1 MPSGLKVTFGLL
13 LSIVIVLGI
22 IASFYFGTDFP
33 ENQLNGFIRKNLEE
47 KYGLRVTVGKLD
59 RRIWPALRMSDVQL
73 SLSRDGSWHRIG
85 QIEGLELHYQL
96 RDLIRGRW
104 RFPSILLDHPDI
116 TLERDQQGRLILPSK
131 SESAGRDDGTKGYP
145 PLEVAKLELR
155 EGSLS
160 IPDSLACSDFQFI
173 NLSARLKGEVDT
185 VRIGIDS
192 LSFKFLTKQV
202 ILERLSGDLKIAG
215 DSVCVENLEVKT
227 PESDFALSGSFGQLS
242 SPSFSFRVKGD
253 KVSFVEISKFIKPNL
268 TGVVSVD
275 GEVGGDLKQFGGEA
289 VIDGVFLGKRLQR
302 VKIDYSFSEGR
313 ISFASLEGRIFEA
326 PMSGSGYLD
335 LATRPETYA
344 FRGQTR
350 HLNLVKVIS
359 GELVSDFSGYVEMRG
374 RGLSKAEMEMQL
386 SCDLE
391 AGRVDE
397 FSFQAASGD
406 MVISTQGLQ
415 FESGFEATHKNTK
428 VGVNGY
434 LEYDGNID
442 LSGYAE
448 LQDLNDFDQQIFITD
463 LGGRAWG
470 EFGLSGKTRDFNL
483 RGHLRSD
490 SCWAYEFY
498 SSDLFLDLSLDSF
511 LSQRRGEVRLQSG
524 GGSAWSVSVT
534 AVEAFIGVDGELY
547 HFDSVTVTGNDVK
560 LEFAG
565 RLEERQFPAEL
576 SLKYLNLFFDQTPIY
591 SRGRQ
596 LILLGEQDIE
606 LKECQFTVGGGEV
619 SIGGKLGKDQTFDLT
634 LKGEGIDIF
643 PFTNLLLPSLSVL
656 GEVSFSGEIG
666 GDFNSPTVAASV
678 RVDSLNL
685 EGVEMGVLNLDLSY
699 RNQLLDF
706 HNIRLQ
712 HQVEDYSGS
721 GFIPVNLSLGGEVP
735 SLEAKPLGFF
745 LQARGE
751 QLSMFS
757 TLIEELEYLSG
768 DFQAD
773 VAVSGTLKHPQ
784 FEGRLNLSHGVL
796 KLADFSEPIYN
807 LRAQLRLENNT
818 IYVEAVNGN
827 LDLQPTTSAGIFQRF
842 WGSLFPRKEKV
853 GKIALSGTVEVLD
866 LDTFNYDLAL
876 SGRNVPLTHAYLD
889 LTAISDFDLTVEGF
903 SPPEVSGAVK
913 IKQLLYQEPFSA
925 VPSDSREL
933 PTVIDS
939 TSWDLDLE
947 VTADNNLWIKNTDLE
962 AEFRSKLK
970 IGRRL
975 GAYQILGDLESI
987 RGNAFIYGNRFDIV
1001 SGKMNFD
1008 NIAKIDPQLDFKTQ
1022 IRTVY
1027 SETEGFAQG
1036 ERIYYVYITGT
1047 LSAPQLSFAVDG
1059 GASQRE
1065 MSQQEILES
1074 IALNRPLYQDTA
1086 QVSYNQALGEK
1097 AQGIFSGYLTRYFE
1111 DQAARTL
1118 GVETFSIRPPASH
1131 GLDLGETEVTVG
1143 EYISPNVYLRY
1154 SRRLSLTSAQEIAA
1168 EYRLSRRLS
1177 LEGKYDKNKFFH
1189 FDLSTNWEF

>member
-13 LSIVIVLGI
+13 LSMAIVLGI
-22 IASFYFGTDFP
+22 IASFYFGTDLP
-33 ENQLNGFIRKNLEE
+33 EDQLNGFIRKNLEK

-59 RRIWPALRMSDVQL
+59 RRIWPALRVSDVEL
-73 SLSRDGSWHRIG
+73 CFSRDGKWHRSG
-85 QIEGLELHYQL
+85 HIERLELHYQL
-96 RDLIRGRW
+96 KDLIRGRW
-104 RFPSILLDHPDI
+104 RFAAILIDRPEI
-116 TLERDQQGRLILPSK
+116 VLEKDQQGRLILPPKFGS
-131 SESAGRDDGTKGYP
+131 GDGGAKGYP
-145 PLEVAKLELR
+145 SLEVGSLEIR
-155 EGSLS
+155 EGAFSFAD
-160 IPDSLACSDFQFI
+160 PHAASDFQFI
-173 NLSARLKGEVDT
+173 NLSAKLKGEVDT
-185 VRIGIDS
+185 LRLDIDS
-192 LSFKFLTKQV
+192 LSFRSLTNGF
-202 ILERLSGDLKIAG
+202 ILKKLSGNIKIAK
-215 DSVCVENLEVKT
+215 DLLCVDKLQIKT
-227 PESDFALSGSFGQLS
+227 GESDFALSGSLNQLP
-242 SPSFSFRVKGD
+242 SPNFSFKVKGD
-253 KVSFVEISKFIKPNL
+253 KVSFAEISKFIKPNL

-289 VIDGVFLGKRLQR
+289 VIDGLFLGKKLER

-326 PMSGSGYLD
+326 PMSGNGYLD

-359 GELVSDFSGYVEMRG
+359 GELESDFSGYVEMRG
-374 RGLSKAEMEMQL
+374 RGLSKREMEMQL

-391 AGRVDE
+391 AGRIDE

-406 MVISTQGLQ
+406 MVISTQKLQ
-415 FESGFEATHKNTK
+415 FLSGFEATYKNSK
-428 VGVNGY
+428 VIAAGY
-434 LEYDGNID
+434 LEYNGEID

-448 LQDLNDFDQQIFITD
+448 LQDLNDLDRQIFITD
-463 LGGRAWG
+463 LGGRAWA
-470 EFGLSGKTRDFNL
+470 EFSLTGKTQDFTL

-511 LSQRRGEVRLQSG
+511 LSRRRGEVRLQSG
-524 GGSAWSVSVT
+524 GGSAWSIPVA
-534 AVEAFIGVDGELY
+534 AVEAFIGVDGELC

-565 RLEERQFPAEL
+565 RLDESQFPAEL

-643 PFTNLLLPSLSVL
+643 PFTNLLFPSLSVL

-685 EGVEMGVLNLDLSY
+685 EGVEMGVLNLELSY

-706 HNIRLQ
+706 HSIRLR

-721 GFIPVNLSLGGEVP
+721 GFIPVNLSLGGEAP

-757 TLIEELEYLSG
+757 TLIEELEYLFG

-773 VAVSGTLKHPQ
+773 VAVSGTLKRPQ
-784 FEGRLNLSHGVL
+784 FEGRLNLSNGVL
-796 KLADFSEPIYN
+796 KLADFLEPIYD
-807 LRAQLRLENNT
+807 LEAQLRLENNT

-866 LDTFNYDLAL
+866 LDTFNYNLAL
-876 SGRNVPLTHAYLD
+876 SGENVPLSHVYLD
-889 LTAISDFDLTVEGF
+889 FSAISDFDLTLKGF
-903 SPPEVSGAVK
+903 SPPEVSGVVE

-925 VPSDSREL
+925 VQPDTREL
-933 PTVIDS
+933 PTAIDS
-939 TSWDLDLE
+939 ASWDLNLE
-947 VTADNNLWIKNTDLE
+947 VIADNNLWIKNTDLE

-970 IGRRL
+970 IRRHL
-975 GAYQILGDLESI
+975 GSYQILGDLEAI

-1008 NIAKIDPQLDFKTQ
+1008 NIAEIDPQLDFETQ

-1027 SETEGFAQG
+1027 SEREEFARG
-1036 ERIYYVYITGT
+1036 ERTYYVYITGT
-1047 LSAPQLSFAVDG
+1047 LSAPQLNFAVG
-1059 GASQRE
+1059 GERSQRE

-1074 IALNRPLYQDTA
+1074 IALNRPLYEDSV
-1086 QVSYNQALGEK
+1086 QVGYDQALGQR
-1097 AQGIFSGYLTRYFE
+1097 AQGIFSGYLTKYFE
-1111 DQAARTL
+1111 TQAARTL
-1118 GVETFSIRPPASH
+1118 GVETFLIQPPTDQS
-1131 GLDLGETEVTVG
+1131 LDLGETEVTVG
-1143 EYISPNVYLRY
+1143 QYISPNVYLRY

-1177 LEGKYDKNKFFH
+1177 LEGKYDRNRFFH
-1189 FDLSTNWEF
+1189 FDLSMNWEF

>member
-13 LSIVIVLGI
+13 LSIIIVLGI
-22 IASFYFGTDFP
+22 IASFYFGTDLP
-33 ENQLNGFIRKNLEE
+33 EDQLNGFIRKNLE
-47 KYGLRVTVGKLD
+47 KRYGLRVTVGKLD
-59 RRIWPALRMSDVQL
+59 RRIWPALRVSDVEL
-73 SLSRDGSWHRIG
+73 ACSRDGEWHRIG
-85 QIEGLELHYQL
+85 HIEGLELHYQL

-104 RFPSILLDHPDI
+104 RFPSILVDHPEVV
-116 TLERDQQGRLILPSK
+116 LERDEEGRLILPPK
-131 SESAGRDDGTKGYP
+131 SASGDEGLKGYP
-145 PLEVAKLELR
+145 PLEV
-155 EGSLS
+155 GSLEIEEGAFS
-160 IPDSLACSDFQFI
+160 FADPQATSDFRFI
-173 NLSARLKGEVDT
+173 NLSAKLKGEVDT
-185 VRIGIDS
+185 LRLDIDS
-192 LSFKFLTKQV
+192 LSFRSLTRGLVLKK
-202 ILERLSGDLKIAG
+202 LSGNIKMAKDLL
-215 DSVCVENLEVKT
+215 CVDKLQIRT
-227 PESDFALSGSFGQLS
+227 AESDFALSGSFSQLS
-242 SPSFSFRVKGD
+242 SPNFSFVVKGD
-253 KVSFVEISKFIKPNL
+253 KVSFLEISRFIKPNL
-268 TGVVSVD
+268 TGVVSID
-275 GEVGGDLKQFGGEA
+275 GQVAGDLKQFGGQA
-289 VIDGVFLGKRLQR
+289 KLDGVFMGKKFEE
-302 VKIDYSFSEGR
+302 VKTKYSYSAGR
-313 ISFASLEGRIFEA
+313 IEFASIKGRIFEA
-326 PMSGSGYLD
+326 PISGSGYLD
-335 LATRPETYA
+335 LATRPETYS
-344 FRGQTR
+344 FKGQTR
-350 HLNLVKVIS
+350 HLNLAKVIS
-359 GELVSDFSGYVEMRG
+359 GELGSDFSGYLRMEG
-374 RGLSKAEMEMQL
+374 RGFTEKEMQMKV
-386 SCDLE
+386 SCSLGPGGIDRFHFD
-391 AGRVDE
+391 G
-397 FSFQAASGD
+397 ASGD
-406 MVISTQGLQ
+406 MVISTQRLQ
-415 FESGFEATHKNTK
+415 FESGFEATYKNSK

-442 LSGYAE
+442 LSGYVE

-463 LGGRAWG
+463 LGGRAWA
-470 EFGLSGKTRDFNL
+470 EFNLSGKTQDFDL

-490 SCWAYEFY
+490 SCWAYSLY
-498 SSDLFLDLSLDSF
+498 SSDLLLDLSLDNF
-511 LSQRRGEVRLQSG
+511 LSHRQGEVRLQSG
-524 GGSAWSVSVT
+524 GGSAWSVPLNEF
-534 AVEAFIGVDGELY
+534 EAFIGVDGDLY
-547 HFDSVTVTGNDVK
+547 DFDSVTVSASDLKV
-560 LEFAG
+560 EFAG
-565 RLEERQFPAEL
+565 RLDEGQFPAEL

-596 LILLGEQDIE
+596 LVLLGEPVIE
-606 LKECQFTVGGGEV
+606 LRECQFTVGGGEV
-619 SIGGKLGKDQTFDLT
+619 SLGGKLGKDQAFDLT

-643 PFTNLLLPSLSVL
+643 PFTNLVLPSLSIL
-656 GEVSFSGEIG
+656 GEVSFSGKIG
-666 GDFNSPTVAASV
+666 GDFNSPTLTSSV
-678 RVDSLNL
+678 QIDSLNL

-712 HQVEDYSGS
+712 HQVENYSGS
-721 GFIPVNLSLGGEVP
+721 GFIPVDLPLGGEKR

-757 TLIEELEYLSG
+757 TLIEELEYLFG

-773 VAVSGTLKHPQ
+773 VAVSGTLKRPQ

-796 KLADFSEPIYN
+796 KLADFLEPIYN
-807 LRAQLRLENNT
+807 LEAQLRLENNT

-827 LDLQPTTSAGIFQRF
+827 LDLESAASAGIFQRF
-842 WGSLFPRKEKV
+842 WSSLFPRREKI
-853 GKIALSGTVEVLD
+853 GEITLSGTVEVLD
-866 LDTFNYDLAL
+866 LNTFNYNLAL

-889 LTAISDFDLTVEGF
+889 LTALFDFDLSLRGH
-903 SPPEVSGAVK
+903 SPPAVSGRVE

-925 VPSDSREL
+925 VQSDSREL

-947 VTADNNLWIKNTDLE
+947 ATADNNLWIKNTDLE

-970 IGRRL
+970 IRRRL
-975 GAYQILGDLESI
+975 GNYQILGDLESI

-1074 IALNRPLYQDTA
+1074 IALNRPLYADTA

-1097 AQGIFSGYLTRYFE
+1097 AQGIFSGYLTKYFE

-1143 EYISPNVYLRY
+1143 QYISPNVYLRY

-1168 EYRLSRRLS
+1168 EYRLGRRLS
-1177 LEGKYDKNKFFH
+1177 LEGKYDKNRFFH

>member
-1 MPSGLKVTFGLL
+1 MPSRLKVTFGLL

-33 ENQLNGFIRKNLEE
+33 ENQLNGFIRKNLES

-59 RRIWPALRMSDVQL
+59 RRIWPALRVADVEL
-73 SLSRDGSWHRIG
+73 CFSRDGKWHRLG
-85 QIEGLELHYQL
+85 HIERLELHYQL
-96 RDLIRGRW
+96 RDLVRGKW
-104 RFPSILLDHPDI
+104 RFPSILVDHPEVV
-116 TLERDQQGRLILPSK
+116 LERDEEARLILPPK
-131 SESAGRDDGTKGYP
+131 SASGDGGAKGYP
-145 PLEVAKLELR
+145 PLEVGSLEIR
-155 EGSLS
+155 EGVFSFA
-160 IPDSLACSDFQFI
+160 DHQAASDFQFI
-173 NLSARLKGEVDT
+173 NLSATLKGEVDT
-185 VRIGIDS
+185 LRLDIDS
-192 LSFKFLTKQV
+192 LSFKFLTKGLV
-202 ILERLSGDLKIAG
+202 LKKLSGNIKIAK
-215 DSVCVENLEVKT
+215 DLLCVDKLQIKT
-227 PESDFALSGSFGQLS
+227 GESDFALSGSLNQLP
-242 SPSFSFRVKGD
+242 SPNFSFKVKGD
-253 KVSFVEISKFIKPNL
+253 KVSFAEISKFIKPNL
-268 TGVVSVD
+268 TGVVSVE

-302 VKIDYSFSEGR
+302 VKTDYSLSEGR
-313 ISFASLEGRIFEA
+313 ISFTSLEGRIFEA
-326 PMSGSGYLD
+326 PLSGSGYINFT
-335 LATRPETYA
+335 TRPETYGVRA
-344 FRGQTR
+344 KTR
-350 HLNLVKVIS
+350 HLNLAKVIS
-359 GELVSDFSGYVEMRG
+359 GELGSDFSGYLKMEG
-374 RGLSKAEMEMQL
+374 QGFTEKEMQMKIGCSL
-386 SCDLE
+386 GPGGIDRFHFD
-391 AGRVDE
+391 G
-397 FSFQAASGD
+397 ASGD
-406 MVISTQGLQ
+406 MVISTQKLR
-415 FESGFEATHKNTK
+415 FLSGFEASYKNTK
-428 VGVNGY
+428 VSVDGY
-434 LEYDGNID
+434 LEYGGNID

-448 LQDLNDFDQQIFITD
+448 LHDLNDFDQQIFITD
-463 LGGRAWG
+463 LGGRAWA
-470 EFGLSGKTRDFNL
+470 EFSLTGKTQDFTL

-498 SSDLFLDLSLDSF
+498 SSDLFLDLSLDNF
-511 LSQRRGEVRLQSG
+511 LSHRQGEVRLQSG
-524 GGSAWSVSVT
+524 GGSAWSVPLNEF
-534 AVEAFIGVDGELY
+534 EAFIGVDSDFY
-547 HFDSVTVTGNDVK
+547 DFDSVTVTGSGLK

-596 LILLGEQDIE
+596 LVLLGEQDIE

-706 HNIRLQ
+706 HSIRLR

-721 GFIPVNLSLGGEVP
+721 GFIPVDLPLGGEKR

-757 TLIEELEYLSG
+757 TLIEELEYLFG

-773 VAVSGTLKHPQ
+773 VAVSGTLKRPQ
-784 FEGRLNLSHGVL
+784 FEGRLNLSNGVL
-796 KLADFSEPIYN
+796 KLADFLEPIYD
-807 LRAQLRLENNT
+807 LEAQLRLENNT

-866 LDTFNYDLAL
+866 LDTFNYDLTL
-876 SGRNVPLTHAYLD
+876 SGTNVPLTHAYLD
-889 LTAISDFDLTVEGF
+889 LRAISDFDLTLKGF
-903 SPPEVSGAVK
+903 SPPEVSGVVE

-925 VPSDSREL
+925 VQSDSREL

-962 AEFRSKLK
+962 AEFRSKLN
-970 IGRRL
+970 IRRRL
-975 GAYQILGDLESI
+975 GSYQILGDLEAI

-1027 SETEGFAQG
+1027 SEREEFARG
-1036 ERIYYVYITGT
+1036 ERTYYVYITGT
-1047 LSAPQLSFAVDG
+1047 LSAPQLNFAVDG

-1074 IALNRPLYQDTA
+1074 IALNRPLYEDTA
-1086 QVSYNQALGEK
+1086 EVSYNQALGEK
-1097 AQGIFSGYLTRYFE
+1097 AQGIFSGYLTKYFE

-1143 EYISPNVYLRY
+1143 QYVSPNVYLRY

-1168 EYRLSRRLS
+1168 EYRLSHRLS
-1177 LEGKYDKNKFFH
+1177 LEGKYDRDRFFH
-1189 FDLSTNWEF
+1189 FDLSMNWEF